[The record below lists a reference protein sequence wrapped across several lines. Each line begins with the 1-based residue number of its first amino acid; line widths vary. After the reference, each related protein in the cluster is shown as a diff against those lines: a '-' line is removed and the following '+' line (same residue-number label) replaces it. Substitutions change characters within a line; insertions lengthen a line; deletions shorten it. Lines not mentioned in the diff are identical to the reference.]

1 MRKQA
6 NRKVPQKRMCL
17 RSLRKKTEH
26 GMGAFGSACVRTALV
41 LSLAAGGLALP
52 SAAFPVMAET
62 AADISE
68 SASGNVTD
76 QSDSLDAAVWTDTS
90 VTSVDYNN
98 LEQLV
103 QNNRSLKNALDNYTS
118 SRETYENMLKI
129 LEDERVDD
137 LQRNGDYMKFMQEKY
152 EDDAEAKAT
161 YKMNASMLNMS
172 ISQITKQLESQ
183 ESKTQTTSRQK
194 TIDSYVLTAQSLM
207 RTYNQMNTKAQAEE
221 KNYQAA
227 QSSYQAA
234 MKKQSAGMATA
245 ADVMAASDTMQ
256 SAKNRYESYR
266 QQASNARFNLLSA
279 LGLDTGADIAI
290 GSVPLPELAAI
301 EAVDFNSDM
310 EQAIGNS
317 SSVQNARHQSAG
329 TATEISVKSDQES
342 QAEGTVRSRM
352 QSLYDQLK
360 AAKLQY
366 DGAEAAYQSASI
378 TYASLQKKQQAGML
392 NQSDYLQGVAD
403 YYSALD
409 AKETGVVN
417 LNQAWE
423 TYNWTVKG
431 VS

>member
-17 RSLRKKTEH
+17 RSLRKKAEY
-26 GMGAFGSACVRTALV
+26 GMDKFGSACVRAALV
-41 LSLAAGGLALP
+41 LSLAAGALTLP

-62 AADISE
+62 AADASE
-68 SASGNVTD
+68 SASGNVAD
-76 QSDSLDAAVWTDTS
+76 RSDSLETAVQTDAS
-90 VTSVDYNN
+90 VISVDYNN

-118 SRETYENMLKI
+118 SRETYENMLKT
-129 LEDERVDD
+129 LEDER
-137 LQRNGDYMKFMQEKY
+137 DYMKFMQEKY

-234 MKKQSAGMATA
+234 LKKQSAGMTTA

-266 QQASNARFNLLSA
+266 QQAANARFNLLSA
-279 LGLDTGADIAI
+279 LGLDTSADITI
-290 GSVPLPELAAI
+290 GSVPLPDLSAI
-301 EAVDFNSDM
+301 DAVDFNTDV

-317 SSVQNARHQSAG
+317 ASVQNTRHQSAG
-329 TATEISVKSDQES
+329 TATEISVKSNQES

-392 NQSDYLQGVAD
+392 SQSDYLQGVAD

-409 AKETGVVN
+409 AKETAVVN

>member
-6 NRKVPQKRMCL
+6 DRKVPQKRMCL

-26 GMGAFGSACVRTALV
+26 GMGAFGSACVRAALV
-41 LSLAAGGLALP
+41 LSLAAGALTLP

-62 AADISE
+62 AADVSE

-76 QSDSLDAAVWTDTS
+76 QSDSLDTAVQTDTS
-90 VTSVDYNN
+90 VTCVDYNN

-103 QNNRSLKNALDNYTS
+103 QNNRNLKNALDNYTS
-118 SRETYENMLKI
+118 NKETYENMLKT
-129 LEDERVDD
+129 LEDER
-137 LQRNGDYMKFMQEKY
+137 DYMKFMQEKY

-290 GSVPLPELAAI
+290 GSVPLPDLAAI

-366 DGAEAAYQSASI
+366 DGAEDAYQSASI

-392 NQSDYLQGVAD
+392 SQSDYLQGVAD

-409 AKETGVVN
+409 AKETAVVQ

>member
-62 AADISE
+62 AADVSE

-76 QSDSLDAAVWTDTS
+76 QTDSLDAADQTNTS
-90 VTSVDYNN
+90 VTCVDYNN

-103 QNNRSLKNALDNYTS
+103 QNNRNLKNALDNYTS
-118 SRETYENMLKI
+118 NKETYENMLKT
-129 LEDERVDD
+129 LEDER
-137 LQRNGDYMKFMQEKY
+137 DYMKFMQEKY

-266 QQASNARFNLLSA
+266 QQAANARFNLLSA
-279 LGLDTGADIAI
+279 LGLDTSADITI
-290 GSVPLPELAAI
+290 GSVPLPDLSAI
-301 EAVDFNSDM
+301 DAVDFNTDV

-317 SSVQNARHQSAG
+317 ASVQNTRHQSAG
-329 TATEISVKSDQES
+329 TATEISVKSNQES
-342 QAEGTVRSRM
+342 QDEGTVRSQM

-360 AAKLQY
+360 AARLQY
-366 DGAEAAYQSASI
+366 EGAEDAYQSASI

-392 NQSDYLQGVAD
+392 SQNDYQQGVAD

-409 AKETGVVN
+409 AKETAVVN

>member
-6 NRKVPQKRMCL
+6 DRKVPQKRMCL

-52 SAAFPVMAET
+52 SAAFPVMAEN
-62 AADISE
+62 AADVSE

-76 QSDSLDAAVWTDTS
+76 QSDSLDTAVQTDTS
-90 VTSVDYNN
+90 VTCVDYNN

-103 QNNRSLKNALDNYTS
+103 QNNRNLKNALDNYTS
-118 SRETYENMLKI
+118 NKETYENMLKT
-129 LEDERVDD
+129 LEDER
-137 LQRNGDYMKFMQEKY
+137 DYMKFMQEKY

-234 MKKQSAGMATA
+234 LKKQSAGMATA

-279 LGLDTGADIAI
+279 LGLDTSVGIAI
-290 GSVPLPELAAI
+290 GSVPLPDLAAI

-392 NQSDYLQGVAD
+392 SQNDYLQGVAD

-409 AKETGVVN
+409 AKETAVVN

>member
-6 NRKVPQKRMCL
+6 DRKVPQKRMCL

-62 AADISE
+62 AADVSE
-68 SASGNVTD
+68 SASGNVAD
-76 QSDSLDAAVWTDTS
+76 QSDSLETAVQTDAS
-90 VTSVDYNN
+90 VICVDYNN

-103 QNNRSLKNALDNYTS
+103 QNNRNLKNALDNYTS
-118 SRETYENMLKI
+118 NKETYENMLKT
-129 LEDERVDD
+129 LEDER
-137 LQRNGDYMKFMQEKY
+137 DYMKFMQEKY

-207 RTYNQMNTKAQAEE
+207 RTYNQMNTKTQAEE

-234 MKKQSAGMATA
+234 LKKQSAGIATA
-245 ADVMAASDTMQ
+245 ADVMEASDTMQ

-266 QQASNARFNLLSA
+266 QQAANARFNLLSA
-279 LGLDTGADIAI
+279 LGLDTSADITI
-290 GSVPLPELAAI
+290 GSVPLPDLSAI
-301 EAVDFNSDM
+301 DAVDFNTDV

-317 SSVQNARHQSAG
+317 ASVQNTRHQSAG
-329 TATEISVKSDQES
+329 TATEISVKSNQES
-342 QAEGTVRSRM
+342 QDEGTVRSRM

-360 AAKLQY
+360 AARLQY
-366 DGAEAAYQSASI
+366 EGAEDAYQSASI

-392 NQSDYLQGVAD
+392 SQNDYLQGVAD

-409 AKETGVVN
+409 AKETAVVN

>member
-6 NRKVPQKRMCL
+6 DRKVPQKRMCL

-62 AADISE
+62 AADVSE

-76 QSDSLDAAVWTDTS
+76 QSDSLDTAVQTDTS
-90 VTSVDYNN
+90 VTCVDYNN

-118 SRETYENMLKI
+118 SRETYENMLKT
-129 LEDERVDD
+129 LEDER
-137 LQRNGDYMKFMQEKY
+137 DYMKFMQEKY

-279 LGLDTGADIAI
+279 LGLDTCVGIAI
-290 GSVPLPELAAI
+290 GSVPLPDLAAI

-366 DGAEAAYQSASI
+366 DGAEAAYHSASI

-392 NQSDYLQGVAD
+392 SQSDYLQGVAD

-409 AKETGVVN
+409 AKETAVVQ

>member
-6 NRKVPQKRMCL
+6 DRKVPQKRMCL

-41 LSLAAGGLALP
+41 LSLAAGALALP

-62 AADISE
+62 AADASE

-76 QSDSLDAAVWTDTS
+76 QSDSLDTAVQTDTS
-90 VTSVDYNN
+90 VTCVDYNN

-103 QNNRSLKNALDNYTS
+103 QNNRNLKNALDNYTS
-118 SRETYENMLKI
+118 NKETYENMLKT
-129 LEDERVDD
+129 LEDER
-137 LQRNGDYMKFMQEKY
+137 DYMKFMQEKY

-183 ESKTQTTSRQK
+183 ESKLQTTSRQK

-234 MKKQSAGMATA
+234 LKKQSAGMATA

-279 LGLDTGADIAI
+279 LGLDTSADIAI
-290 GSVPLPELAAI
+290 GSVPLPDLSAI
-301 EAVDFNSDM
+301 DVVDFNTDM
-310 EQAIGNS
+310 EQAVGNS

-392 NQSDYLQGVAD
+392 SQSDYLQGVAD

-409 AKETGVVN
+409 AKETAVVN

>member
-6 NRKVPQKRMCL
+6 DRKVPQKRMCL

-62 AADISE
+62 AADVSE

-76 QSDSLDAAVWTDTS
+76 QSDSLDTAVQTDTS
-90 VTSVDYNN
+90 VTCVDYNN

-103 QNNRSLKNALDNYTS
+103 QNNRNLKNALDNYTS
-118 SRETYENMLKI
+118 NKETYENMLKT
-129 LEDERVDD
+129 LEDER
-137 LQRNGDYMKFMQEKY
+137 DYMKFMQEKY

-234 MKKQSAGMATA
+234 LKKQSAGMATA

-279 LGLDTGADIAI
+279 LGLDTSVGIAI
-290 GSVPLPELAAI
+290 GSVPLPDLAAI

-310 EQAIGNS
+310 EQAVGNS

-392 NQSDYLQGVAD
+392 SQNDYLQGVAD

-409 AKETGVVN
+409 AKETAVVN

>member
-6 NRKVPQKRMCL
+6 DRKVPQKRMCL

-26 GMGAFGSACVRTALV
+26 GMGAFGSACARTALV
-41 LSLAAGGLALP
+41 LSLAACGLALP

-62 AADISE
+62 AADASE

-76 QSDSLDAAVWTDTS
+76 QSDSLETAVQTDAS
-90 VTSVDYNN
+90 VSSVDYNN

-103 QNNRSLKNALDNYTS
+103 QNNRNLKNALDNYTS
-118 SRETYENMLKI
+118 SRETYENMLKT
-129 LEDERVDD
+129 LEDER
-137 LQRNGDYMKFMQEKY
+137 DYMKFMQEKY

-183 ESKTQTTSRQK
+183 ESKIQTTSRQK

-234 MKKQSAGMATA
+234 LKKQSAGMATA

-290 GSVPLPELAAI
+290 GSVPLPDLAAI

-352 QSLYDQLK
+352 QSLYEQLK

-366 DGAEAAYQSASI
+366 EGAEAAYQSASI

-392 NQSDYLQGVAD
+392 GQSDYLQGVAD

-409 AKETGVVN
+409 ARETAVVN

>member
-6 NRKVPQKRMCL
+6 DRKVPQKRMCL

-62 AADISE
+62 AADVSE

-76 QSDSLDAAVWTDTS
+76 QSDSLDTAVQTDTS
-90 VTSVDYNN
+90 VTCVDYNN

-103 QNNRSLKNALDNYTS
+103 QNNRNLKNALDNYTS
-118 SRETYENMLKI
+118 NKETYENMLKT
-129 LEDERVDD
+129 LEDER
-137 LQRNGDYMKFMQEKY
+137 DYMKFMQEKY

-290 GSVPLPELAAI
+290 GSVPLPDLAAI

-366 DGAEAAYQSASI
+366 DGAEDAYQSASI

-392 NQSDYLQGVAD
+392 NQNDYQQGVAD

-409 AKETGVVN
+409 AKETAVVN

>member
-62 AADISE
+62 AADVSE
-68 SASGNVTD
+68 SASGNVVD
-76 QSDSLDAAVWTDTS
+76 QSDSLETAVQTDAS
-90 VTSVDYNN
+90 VISVDYNN

-103 QNNRSLKNALDNYTS
+103 QNNRNLKNALDNYTS
-118 SRETYENMLKI
+118 NKETYESMLKT
-129 LEDERVDD
+129 LEDER
-137 LQRNGDYMKFMQEKY
+137 DYMKFMQEKY
-152 EDDAEAKAT
+152 EDDAETKAT

-183 ESKTQTTSRQK
+183 EFKTQTTSRQK

-207 RTYNQMNTKAQAEE
+207 RIYNQMNTKTQAEE

-234 MKKQSAGMATA
+234 LKKQSAGIATA
-245 ADVMAASDTMQ
+245 ADVMEASDTMQ

-266 QQASNARFNLLSA
+266 QQAANARFNLLSA
-279 LGLDTGADIAI
+279 LGLDTSADITI
-290 GSVPLPELAAI
+290 GSVPLPDLSAI
-301 EAVDFNSDM
+301 DAVDFNTDV

-317 SSVQNARHQSAG
+317 ASVQNTRHQSAG
-329 TATEISVKSDQES
+329 TATEISVKSNQES

-360 AAKLQY
+360 AARLQY
-366 DGAEAAYQSASI
+366 EGAEDAYQSASI

-392 NQSDYLQGVAD
+392 SQNDYLQGVAD

-409 AKETGVVN
+409 AKETAVVN

>member
-6 NRKVPQKRMCL
+6 DRKVPQKRMYL
-17 RSLRKKTEH
+17 WSLRKKAEY
-26 GMGAFGSACVRTALV
+26 GMDKFGSACVRAALV
-41 LSLAAGGLALP
+41 LSLAAGALTLP

-62 AADISE
+62 AADASE
-68 SASGNVTD
+68 SASGNVAD
-76 QSDSLDAAVWTDTS
+76 RSDSLETAVQTDAS

-118 SRETYENMLKI
+118 SRETYENMLKT
-129 LEDERVDD
+129 LEDER
-137 LQRNGDYMKFMQEKY
+137 DYMKFMQEKY

-183 ESKTQTTSRQK
+183 ESKIQTTSRQK

-227 QSSYQAA
+227 QSSYQAVL
-234 MKKQSAGMATA
+234 KKQSAGMATA
-245 ADVMAASDTMQ
+245 ADVMTASDTMQ

-279 LGLDTGADIAI
+279 LGLDTSADIAI
-290 GSVPLPELAAI
+290 GSVPLPDLSAI
-301 EAVDFNSDM
+301 DVVDFNTDV
-310 EQAIGNS
+310 EQAVGNS

-352 QSLYDQLK
+352 QSLYEQLK

-366 DGAEAAYQSASI
+366 EGAEAAYKSASI

-392 NQSDYLQGVAD
+392 SQSDYLQGVAD

-409 AKETGVVN
+409 AKETAVVN

>member
-62 AADISE
+62 AADVSE

-76 QSDSLDAAVWTDTS
+76 QSDSLDTAVQTDTS
-90 VTSVDYNN
+90 VTCVDYNN

-103 QNNRSLKNALDNYTS
+103 QNNRNLKNALDNYTS
-118 SRETYENMLKI
+118 NKETYENMLKT
-129 LEDERVDD
+129 LEDER
-137 LQRNGDYMKFMQEKY
+137 DYMKFMQEKY

-234 MKKQSAGMATA
+234 MKKQSAGMATT
-245 ADVMAASDTMQ
+245 ADVMEASDTMQ

-266 QQASNARFNLLSA
+266 QQAANARFNLLSA
-279 LGLDTGADIAI
+279 LGLDTSADITI
-290 GSVPLPELAAI
+290 GSVPLPDLSAI
-301 EAVDFNSDM
+301 DAVDFNTDV

-317 SSVQNARHQSAG
+317 ASVQNTRHQSAG
-329 TATEISVKSDQES
+329 TATEISVKSNQES
-342 QAEGTVRSRM
+342 QDEGTVRSQM

-360 AAKLQY
+360 AARLQY
-366 DGAEAAYQSASI
+366 EGAEDAYQSASI

-392 NQSDYLQGVAD
+392 SQNDYQQGVAD

-409 AKETGVVN
+409 AKETAVVN

>member
-1 MRKQA
+1 M
-6 NRKVPQKRMCL
+6 
-17 RSLRKKTEH
+17 
-26 GMGAFGSACVRTALV
+26 

-62 AADISE
+62 AADASE
-68 SASGNVTD
+68 SASGNVAD
-76 QSDSLDAAVWTDTS
+76 QSDSLDTAVQTDTS
-90 VTSVDYNN
+90 VTCVDYNN

-103 QNNRSLKNALDNYTS
+103 QNNRNLKNALDNYTS
-118 SRETYENMLKI
+118 NKETYENMLKT
-129 LEDERVDD
+129 LEDER
-137 LQRNGDYMKFMQEKY
+137 DYMKFMQEKY

-227 QSSYQAA
+227 QSSYKAA
-234 MKKQSAGMATA
+234 LKKQSAGMATA
-245 ADVMAASDTMQ
+245 ADVMTASDTMQ

-279 LGLDTGADIAI
+279 LGLDTSADISI
-290 GSVPLPELAAI
+290 GSVPLPDLSAI
-301 EAVDFNSDM
+301 DAVDFNTDV
-310 EQAIGNS
+310 EQAVGNS

-352 QSLYDQLK
+352 QSLYEQLK

-366 DGAEAAYQSASI
+366 EGAEAAYQSASI
-378 TYASLQKKQQAGML
+378 TYTSLQKKQQAGML
-392 NQSDYLQGVAD
+392 SQSDYLQGVAD

-409 AKETGVVN
+409 ARETAVVN

>member
-6 NRKVPQKRMCL
+6 DRKVPQKRMCL

-52 SAAFPVMAET
+52 SAAFPVMAEN
-62 AADISE
+62 AADVSE

-76 QSDSLDAAVWTDTS
+76 QSDSLDTAVQTDTS
-90 VTSVDYNN
+90 VTCVDYNN

-103 QNNRSLKNALDNYTS
+103 QNNRNLKNALDNYTS
-118 SRETYENMLKI
+118 NKETYENMLKT
-129 LEDERVDD
+129 LEDER
-137 LQRNGDYMKFMQEKY
+137 DYMKFMQEKY

-183 ESKTQTTSRQK
+183 ESKIQTTSRQK

-234 MKKQSAGMATA
+234 LKKQSAGMATA

-279 LGLDTGADIAI
+279 LGLDTSVGIAI
-290 GSVPLPELAAI
+290 GSVPLPDLAAI

-392 NQSDYLQGVAD
+392 SQNDYLQGVAD

-409 AKETGVVN
+409 AKETAVVN

>member
-6 NRKVPQKRMCL
+6 DRKVPQKRMYL
-17 RSLRKKTEH
+17 RSLRKKAEY
-26 GMGAFGSACVRTALV
+26 GMDKFGSACVRAALV
-41 LSLAAGGLALP
+41 LSLAAGALALP

-62 AADISE
+62 AEDVFE

-118 SRETYENMLKI
+118 SRETYENMLKT
-129 LEDERVDD
+129 LEDER
-137 LQRNGDYMKFMQEKY
+137 DYMKFMQEKY

-183 ESKTQTTSRQK
+183 ESKIQTTSRQK

-227 QSSYQAA
+227 QSSYQAVL
-234 MKKQSAGMATA
+234 KKQSAGMATA
-245 ADVMAASDTMQ
+245 ADVMTASDTMQ

-279 LGLDTGADIAI
+279 LGLDTSADIAI
-290 GSVPLPELAAI
+290 GSVPLPDLSAI
-301 EAVDFNSDM
+301 DVVDFNTDV
-310 EQAIGNS
+310 EQAVGNS

-352 QSLYDQLK
+352 QSLYEQLK

-366 DGAEAAYQSASI
+366 EGAEAAYQSASI

-392 NQSDYLQGVAD
+392 SQSDYLQGVAD

-409 AKETGVVN
+409 AKETAVVN

>member
-6 NRKVPQKRMCL
+6 DRKVPQKRMYL
-17 RSLRKKTEH
+17 RSLRKKAEY
-26 GMGAFGSACVRTALV
+26 GMDKFGSACVRAALV
-41 LSLAAGGLALP
+41 LSLAAGALALP

-62 AADISE
+62 AADVSE
-68 SASGNVTD
+68 SVSGNVED
-76 QSDSLDAAVWTDTS
+76 QSDSLETAVQTDAS

-118 SRETYENMLKI
+118 SRETYENMLKT
-129 LEDERVDD
+129 LEDER
-137 LQRNGDYMKFMQEKY
+137 DYMKFMQEKY

-183 ESKTQTTSRQK
+183 ESKIQTTSRQK

-234 MKKQSAGMATA
+234 LKKQSAGMATA

-279 LGLDTGADIAI
+279 LGLDTSADIAI
-290 GSVPLPELAAI
+290 GSVPLPDLSAI
-301 EAVDFNSDM
+301 DVVDFNTDV
-310 EQAIGNS
+310 EQAVGNS

-352 QSLYDQLK
+352 QSLYEQLK

-366 DGAEAAYQSASI
+366 EGAEAAYQSASI

-392 NQSDYLQGVAD
+392 SQSDYLQGVAD

-409 AKETGVVN
+409 AKETAVVN

>member
-6 NRKVPQKRMCL
+6 DRKVPQKRMCL

-41 LSLAAGGLALP
+41 LSLAAGALALP

-62 AADISE
+62 AADASE

-76 QSDSLDAAVWTDTS
+76 QSDSLDTAVQTDTS
-90 VTSVDYNN
+90 VTCVDYNN

-103 QNNRSLKNALDNYTS
+103 QNNRNLKNALDNYTS
-118 SRETYENMLKI
+118 NKETYENMLKT
-129 LEDERVDD
+129 LEDER
-137 LQRNGDYMKFMQEKY
+137 DYMKFMQEKY

-183 ESKTQTTSRQK
+183 ESKLQTTSRQK

-227 QSSYQAA
+227 QSSYQEAL
-234 MKKQSAGMATA
+234 KKQSAGMATA
-245 ADVMAASDTMQ
+245 ADVMAAFDTMQ

-279 LGLDTGADIAI
+279 LGLDTSVGIAI
-290 GSVPLPELAAI
+290 GSVPLPDLAAI

-310 EQAIGNS
+310 EQAVGNS

-392 NQSDYLQGVAD
+392 SQSDYLQGVAD

-409 AKETGVVN
+409 AKETAVVN

>member
-6 NRKVPQKRMCL
+6 DRKVPQKRMYL
-17 RSLRKKTEH
+17 RSLRKKAEY
-26 GMGAFGSACVRTALV
+26 GMDKFGSACVRAALV
-41 LSLAAGGLALP
+41 LSLAAGALALP

-62 AADISE
+62 AADVSE
-68 SASGNVTD
+68 SVSGNVED
-76 QSDSLDAAVWTDTS
+76 QSDSLETAVQTDAS

-118 SRETYENMLKI
+118 SRETYENMVKT
-129 LEDERVDD
+129 LEDER
-137 LQRNGDYMKFMQEKY
+137 DYMKFMQEKY

-183 ESKTQTTSRQK
+183 ESKIQTTSRQK

-227 QSSYQAA
+227 QSSYQAVL
-234 MKKQSAGMATA
+234 KKQSAGMATA
-245 ADVMAASDTMQ
+245 ADVMTASDTMQ

-279 LGLDTGADIAI
+279 LGLDTSADIAI
-290 GSVPLPELAAI
+290 GSVPLPDLSAI
-301 EAVDFNSDM
+301 DVVDFNTDV
-310 EQAIGNS
+310 EQAVGNS

-352 QSLYDQLK
+352 QSLYEQLK

-366 DGAEAAYQSASI
+366 EGAEAAYQSASI

-392 NQSDYLQGVAD
+392 SQSDYLQGVAD

-409 AKETGVVN
+409 AKETAVVN

>member
-6 NRKVPQKRMCL
+6 DRKVPQKRMCL

-62 AADISE
+62 AADVSE

-76 QSDSLDAAVWTDTS
+76 QSDSLDTAVWTDTS
-90 VTSVDYNN
+90 VTRVDYNN

-103 QNNRSLKNALDNYTS
+103 QNNRNLKNALDNYTS
-118 SRETYENMLKI
+118 NKETYENMLKT
-129 LEDERVDD
+129 LKDER
-137 LQRNGDYMKFMQEKY
+137 DYMKFMQEKY

-227 QSSYQAA
+227 QNSYQAA
-234 MKKQSAGMATA
+234 LKKQSAGMATV

-279 LGLDTGADIAI
+279 LGLDTSVGIAI
-290 GSVPLPELAAI
+290 GSVPLPDLAAI

-392 NQSDYLQGVAD
+392 SQSDYLQGVAD

-409 AKETGVVN
+409 AKETAVVN

>member
-26 GMGAFGSACVRTALV
+26 GMGAFGSACARTALV
-41 LSLAAGGLALP
+41 LSLAAGALALP

-62 AADISE
+62 AADASE
-68 SASGNVTD
+68 SASGNVVD
-76 QSDSLDAAVWTDTS
+76 QSDSLDTAVQTDTS
-90 VTSVDYNN
+90 VTCVDYNN

-103 QNNRSLKNALDNYTS
+103 QNNRNLKNALDNYTS
-118 SRETYENMLKI
+118 NKETYENMLKT
-129 LEDERVDD
+129 LEDER
-137 LQRNGDYMKFMQEKY
+137 DYMKFMQEKY

-256 SAKNRYESYR
+256 SAKNRYESYL

-290 GSVPLPELAAI
+290 GSVPLPDLAAI

-366 DGAEAAYQSASI
+366 DGAEDAYQSASI

-392 NQSDYLQGVAD
+392 NQNDYQQGVAD

-409 AKETGVVN
+409 AKETAVVN

>member
-6 NRKVPQKRMCL
+6 DRKVPQKRMCL

-62 AADISE
+62 AADVSE

-76 QSDSLDAAVWTDTS
+76 QSDSLDTAVWTDTS
-90 VTSVDYNN
+90 VTRVDYNN

-103 QNNRSLKNALDNYTS
+103 QNNRNLKNALDNYTNNKES
-118 SRETYENMLKI
+118 YENMLKT
-129 LEDERVDD
+129 LEDER
-137 LQRNGDYMKFMQEKY
+137 DYMKFMQEKY

-227 QSSYQAA
+227 QSSYQAVL
-234 MKKQSAGMATA
+234 KKQSAGMATA

-279 LGLDTGADIAI
+279 LGLDTSVGIAI
-290 GSVPLPELAAI
+290 GSVPLPDLAAI

-317 SSVQNARHQSAG
+317 SSIQNARHQSAG

-392 NQSDYLQGVAD
+392 SQSDYLQGVAD

-409 AKETGVVN
+409 AKETAVVN

>member
-6 NRKVPQKRMCL
+6 DRKVPQKRMCL

-52 SAAFPVMAET
+52 SAAFLVMAET
-62 AADISE
+62 AADVSE

-76 QSDSLDAAVWTDTS
+76 QSDSLDTAVQTDTS
-90 VTSVDYNN
+90 VTCVDYNN

-103 QNNRSLKNALDNYTS
+103 QNNRNLKNALDNYTS
-118 SRETYENMLKI
+118 NKETYENMLKT
-129 LEDERVDD
+129 LEDER
-137 LQRNGDYMKFMQEKY
+137 DYMKFMQEKY

-183 ESKTQTTSRQK
+183 ESKIQTTSRQK

-234 MKKQSAGMATA
+234 LKKQSAGMATA

-279 LGLDTGADIAI
+279 LGLDSSADITI

-301 EAVDFNSDM
+301 DAVDFNTDV
-310 EQAIGNS
+310 EQAVGNS
-317 SSVQNARHQSAG
+317 ASVQNARHQSAG

-366 DGAEAAYQSASI
+366 DGAEDAYQSASI

-392 NQSDYLQGVAD
+392 SQNDYLQGVAD

-409 AKETGVVN
+409 AKETAVVN

>member
-26 GMGAFGSACVRTALV
+26 GMGAFGSACARTALV
-41 LSLAAGGLALP
+41 LSLAAGALALP

-62 AADISE
+62 AKDVSE

-76 QSDSLDAAVWTDTS
+76 QSDSLDTAVQTDTS
-90 VTSVDYNN
+90 VTCVDYNN

-103 QNNRSLKNALDNYTS
+103 QNNRNLKNALDNYTS
-118 SRETYENMLKI
+118 NKETYENMLKT
-129 LEDERVDD
+129 LEDER
-137 LQRNGDYMKFMQEKY
+137 DYMKFMQEKY

-256 SAKNRYESYR
+256 SAKNRYESYL

-290 GSVPLPELAAI
+290 GSVPLPDLAAI

-366 DGAEAAYQSASI
+366 DGAEDAYQSASI

-392 NQSDYLQGVAD
+392 NQNDYQQGVAD

-409 AKETGVVN
+409 AKETAVVN

>member
-6 NRKVPQKRMCL
+6 DRKVPQKRMCL
-17 RSLRKKTEH
+17 RSLRKKAEY
-26 GMGAFGSACVRTALV
+26 GRDIFGSACVRAALV
-41 LSLAAGGLALP
+41 LSLAAGALTLP

-62 AADISE
+62 AADASE
-68 SASGNVTD
+68 SASGNVVD
-76 QSDSLDAAVWTDTS
+76 QSDSLDTAVQTDTS
-90 VTSVDYNN
+90 VTCVDYNN

-103 QNNRSLKNALDNYTS
+103 QNNRNLKNALDNYTS
-118 SRETYENMLKI
+118 NKETYENMLKT
-129 LEDERVDD
+129 LEDER
-137 LQRNGDYMKFMQEKY
+137 DYMKFMQEKY

-279 LGLDTGADIAI
+279 LGLDTCVGIAI
-290 GSVPLPELAAI
+290 GSVPLPDLAAI

-366 DGAEAAYQSASI
+366 DGAEAAYHSASI

-392 NQSDYLQGVAD
+392 SQSDYLQGVAD

-409 AKETGVVN
+409 AKETAVVQ

>member
-6 NRKVPQKRMCL
+6 DRKVPQKRMCL

-62 AADISE
+62 AADVSE

-76 QSDSLDAAVWTDTS
+76 QSDSLDTAVQTDTS
-90 VTSVDYNN
+90 VTCVDYNN

-103 QNNRSLKNALDNYTS
+103 QNNRNLKNALDNYTS
-118 SRETYENMLKI
+118 NKETYENMLKT
-129 LEDERVDD
+129 LEDER
-137 LQRNGDYMKFMQEKY
+137 DYMKFMQEKY

-290 GSVPLPELAAI
+290 GSVPLPDLAAI

-392 NQSDYLQGVAD
+392 SQSDYLQGVAD

-409 AKETGVVN
+409 AKETAVVN

>member
-6 NRKVPQKRMCL
+6 DRKVPQKRMCL

-62 AADISE
+62 AADVSE
-68 SASGNVTD
+68 SASGNVVD
-76 QSDSLDAAVWTDTS
+76 QSDSLETAVQTDAS
-90 VTSVDYNN
+90 VISVDYNN

-103 QNNRSLKNALDNYTS
+103 QNNRNLKNALDNYTS
-118 SRETYENMLKI
+118 NKETYESMLKT
-129 LEDERVDD
+129 LEDER
-137 LQRNGDYMKFMQEKY
+137 DYMKFMQEKY
-152 EDDAEAKAT
+152 EDDAETKAT

-207 RTYNQMNTKAQAEE
+207 RTYNQMNTKTQAEE

-234 MKKQSAGMATA
+234 LKKQSAGIATA
-245 ADVMAASDTMQ
+245 ADVMEASDTMQ

-279 LGLDTGADIAI
+279 LGLDTSVGIAI
-290 GSVPLPELAAI
+290 GSVPLPDLAAI

-317 SSVQNARHQSAG
+317 SSVQNARHQSAE

-366 DGAEAAYQSASI
+366 DGAEDAYQSASI

-392 NQSDYLQGVAD
+392 SQNDYQQGVAD

-409 AKETGVVN
+409 AKETAVVN

>member
-6 NRKVPQKRMCL
+6 DRKVPQKRMCL

-26 GMGAFGSACVRTALV
+26 GMGAFGSACVRIALV

-62 AADISE
+62 AADASE
-68 SASGNVTD
+68 SASGNVAD
-76 QSDSLDAAVWTDTS
+76 RSDSLETAVQTDAS
-90 VTSVDYNN
+90 VISVDYNN

-103 QNNRSLKNALDNYTS
+103 QNNRNLKNALDNYTS
-118 SRETYENMLKI
+118 SRETYENMLKT
-129 LEDERVDD
+129 LEDER
-137 LQRNGDYMKFMQEKY
+137 DYMKFMQEKY

-183 ESKTQTTSRQK
+183 ESKIQTTSRQK

-234 MKKQSAGMATA
+234 LKKQSAGMATA

-279 LGLDTGADIAI
+279 LGLDTSADIAI
-290 GSVPLPELAAI
+290 GSVPLPDLSAI
-301 EAVDFNSDM
+301 DVVDFNTDV
-310 EQAIGNS
+310 EQAVGNS

-352 QSLYDQLK
+352 QSLYEQLK

-366 DGAEAAYQSASI
+366 EGAEAAYQSASI

-392 NQSDYLQGVAD
+392 GQSDYLQGVAD

-409 AKETGVVN
+409 ARETAVVN

>member
-6 NRKVPQKRMCL
+6 DRKVPQKRMYL
-17 RSLRKKTEH
+17 RSLRKKAEY
-26 GMGAFGSACVRTALV
+26 GRDIFGSACVRAALV
-41 LSLAAGGLALP
+41 LSLAAGALTLP

-62 AADISE
+62 AADASE
-68 SASGNVTD
+68 SASGNVAD
-76 QSDSLDAAVWTDTS
+76 RSDSLETAVQTDAS

-118 SRETYENMLKI
+118 SRETYENMLKT
-129 LEDERVDD
+129 LEDER
-137 LQRNGDYMKFMQEKY
+137 DYMKFMQEKY

-183 ESKTQTTSRQK
+183 ESKIQTTSRQK

-227 QSSYQAA
+227 QSSYQAVL
-234 MKKQSAGMATA
+234 KKQSAGMATA
-245 ADVMAASDTMQ
+245 ADVMTASDTMQ

-279 LGLDTGADIAI
+279 LGLDTSADIAI
-290 GSVPLPELAAI
+290 GSVPLPDLSAI
-301 EAVDFNSDM
+301 DVVDFNTDV
-310 EQAIGNS
+310 EQAVGNS

-352 QSLYDQLK
+352 QSLYEQLK

-366 DGAEAAYQSASI
+366 EGAEAAYQSASI

-392 NQSDYLQGVAD
+392 SQSDYLQGVAD

-409 AKETGVVN
+409 AKETAVVN

>member
-6 NRKVPQKRMCL
+6 DRKVPQKRMCL

-26 GMGAFGSACVRTALV
+26 GMGAFGSACVRIALV

-62 AADISE
+62 AADVSE

-76 QSDSLDAAVWTDTS
+76 QSDSLDTAVQTDTS
-90 VTSVDYNN
+90 VTCVDYNN

-103 QNNRSLKNALDNYTS
+103 QNNRNLKNALDNYTNNK
-118 SRETYENMLKI
+118 ETYENMLKT
-129 LEDERVDD
+129 LEDER
-137 LQRNGDYMKFMQEKY
+137 DYMKFMQEKY

-234 MKKQSAGMATA
+234 LKKQSAGMATA

-279 LGLDTGADIAI
+279 LGLDTSVGIAI
-290 GSVPLPELAAI
+290 GSVPLPDLAAI

-392 NQSDYLQGVAD
+392 SQNDYLQGVAD

-409 AKETGVVN
+409 AKETAVVN

>member
-6 NRKVPQKRMCL
+6 DRKVPQKRMYL
-17 RSLRKKTEH
+17 RSLRKKAEY
-26 GMGAFGSACVRTALV
+26 GMDKFGSACVRAALV
-41 LSLAAGGLALP
+41 LSLAAGALTLP

-62 AADISE
+62 AADASE
-68 SASGNVTD
+68 SASGNVAD
-76 QSDSLDAAVWTDTS
+76 RSDSLETAVQTDAS

-118 SRETYENMLKI
+118 SRETYENMLKT
-129 LEDERVDD
+129 LEDER
-137 LQRNGDYMKFMQEKY
+137 DYMKFMQEKY

-183 ESKTQTTSRQK
+183 ESKLQTTSRQK

-234 MKKQSAGMATA
+234 LKKQSAGMTTA

-279 LGLDTGADIAI
+279 LGLDTSVGIAI
-290 GSVPLPELAAI
+290 GSVPLPDLAAI

-352 QSLYDQLK
+352 QSLYEQLK

-366 DGAEAAYQSASI
+366 EGAEAAYQSASI

-392 NQSDYLQGVAD
+392 SQSDYLQGVAD

-409 AKETGVVN
+409 AKETAVVN

>member
-6 NRKVPQKRMCL
+6 DRKVPQKRMCL

-26 GMGAFGSACVRTALV
+26 GMGAFASACVRTALV

-62 AADISE
+62 AADVSE

-76 QSDSLDAAVWTDTS
+76 QSDSLDTAVQTDTS
-90 VTSVDYNN
+90 VTCVDYNN

-103 QNNRSLKNALDNYTS
+103 QNNRNLKNALDNYTS
-118 SRETYENMLKI
+118 NKETYENMLKT
-129 LEDERVDD
+129 LEDER
-137 LQRNGDYMKFMQEKY
+137 DYMKFMQEKY

-279 LGLDTGADIAI
+279 LGLDTCVGIAI
-290 GSVPLPELAAI
+290 GSVPLPDLAAI

-317 SSVQNARHQSAG
+317 SSVQNAQHQSAG

-409 AKETGVVN
+409 AKETAVVN

>member
-6 NRKVPQKRMCL
+6 DRKVPQKRMYL
-17 RSLRKKTEH
+17 RSLRKKAEY
-26 GMGAFGSACVRTALV
+26 GMDKFGSACVRAALV
-41 LSLAAGGLALP
+41 LSLAAGALALP
-52 SAAFPVMAET
+52 SATFPVMAET
-62 AADISE
+62 AADVSE
-68 SASGNVTD
+68 SVSGNVED
-76 QSDSLDAAVWTDTS
+76 QSDSLETAVQTDAS

-118 SRETYENMLKI
+118 SRETYENMLKT
-129 LEDERVDD
+129 LEDER
-137 LQRNGDYMKFMQEKY
+137 DYMKFMQEKY

-183 ESKTQTTSRQK
+183 ESKIQTTSRQK

-227 QSSYQAA
+227 QSSYQAVL
-234 MKKQSAGMATA
+234 KKQSAGMATA
-245 ADVMAASDTMQ
+245 ADVMTASDTMQ

-279 LGLDTGADIAI
+279 LGLDTSADIAI
-290 GSVPLPELAAI
+290 GSVPLPDLSAI
-301 EAVDFNSDM
+301 DVVDFNTDV
-310 EQAIGNS
+310 EQAVGNS

-352 QSLYDQLK
+352 QSLYEQLK

-366 DGAEAAYQSASI
+366 EGAEAAYQSASI

-392 NQSDYLQGVAD
+392 SQSDYLQGVAD

-409 AKETGVVN
+409 AKETAVVN

>member
-6 NRKVPQKRMCL
+6 DRKVPQKRMCL

-52 SAAFPVMAET
+52 SAAFLVMAET
-62 AADISE
+62 AADVSE

-76 QSDSLDAAVWTDTS
+76 QSDSLDTAVQTDTS
-90 VTSVDYNN
+90 VTCVDYNN

-103 QNNRSLKNALDNYTS
+103 QNNRNLKNALDNYTS
-118 SRETYENMLKI
+118 NKETYENMLKT
-129 LEDERVDD
+129 LEDER
-137 LQRNGDYMKFMQEKY
+137 DYMKFMQEKY

-279 LGLDTGADIAI
+279 LGLDSSADITI

-301 EAVDFNSDM
+301 DAVDFNTDV
-310 EQAIGNS
+310 EQAVGNS
-317 SSVQNARHQSAG
+317 ASVQNARHQSAG

-360 AAKLQY
+360 AARLQY
-366 DGAEAAYQSASI
+366 EGAEDAYQSASI

-392 NQSDYLQGVAD
+392 SQNDYLQGVAD

-409 AKETGVVN
+409 AKETAVVN

>member
-6 NRKVPQKRMCL
+6 DRKVPQKRMCL

-62 AADISE
+62 AADVSE

-76 QSDSLDAAVWTDTS
+76 QSDSLDTAVQTDTS
-90 VTSVDYNN
+90 VTCVDYNN

-103 QNNRSLKNALDNYTS
+103 QNNRNLKNALNNYTS
-118 SRETYENMLKI
+118 NKETYENMLKT
-129 LEDERVDD
+129 LEDER
-137 LQRNGDYMKFMQEKY
+137 DYMKFMQEKY

-183 ESKTQTTSRQK
+183 ESQTQTTSRQK

-234 MKKQSAGMATA
+234 LKKQSAGMATA

-256 SAKNRYESYR
+256 STKNRYESYR

-279 LGLDTGADIAI
+279 LGLDTSVGIAI
-290 GSVPLPELAAI
+290 GSVPLPDLAAI

-352 QSLYDQLK
+352 QSLYEQLK

-366 DGAEAAYQSASI
+366 EGAEAAYQSASI

-392 NQSDYLQGVAD
+392 SQSDYLQGVAD

-409 AKETGVVN
+409 AKETAVVN